1 VADPNQLRGCDA
13 EQPFRSQFKLSGT
26 YPLPYGFRVSGVF
39 QSMPGVLETRT
50 ANNDGDIVVN
60 YIVNRATVPTLTL
73 AQVTT
78 RLNEPG
84 TDFLDR
90 NNQFD
95 FSVTRDFQFGKVVVK
110 PQLDLFN
117 AFNVAPVTNQV
128 TTFGTQL
135 GQPLTILP
143 GRLLRLGVRMNF

>member
-1 VADPNQLRGCDA
+1 V
-13 EQPFRSQFKLSGT
+13 
-26 YPLPYGFRVSGVF
+26 
-39 QSMPGVLETRT
+39 
-50 ANNDGDIVVN
+50 IN
-60 YIVNRATVPTLTL
+60 YIVNRTIVPTLTL

-90 NNQFD
+90 NNQLD
-95 FSVTRDFQFGKVVVK
+95 LSVTRDFHVGRVVVK

-117 AFNVAPVTNQV
+117 VFNVAPVTNEV
-128 TTFGTQL
+128 ATFGSQL

-143 GRLLRLGVRMNF
+143 GRLLRFGVRLNY